1 MNDFQVMGSAI
12 TYVRRYALSS
22 ALGLVTD
29 KDTDAS
35 GEQVKK
41 LPAIDNKRFKDACK
55 AIVEGK
61 VTKEKITSSF
71 TLTESQ
77 NEMLN
82 AL

>member
-1 MNDFQVMGSAI
+1 MNDFQAFGSGV
-12 TYVRRYALSS
+12 TYYRRYAIS
-22 ALGLVTD
+22 AALALVTD

-41 LPAIDNKRFKDACK
+41 LPSIDQKRFQDACK
-55 AIVEGK
+55 AIVDGK

-77 NEMLN
+77 TEMLN
-82 AL
+82 AI